1 MYTCAKYLVSFMRI
15 FGFVSN
21 VLNVIVMV
29 GSRYGVYA
37 KLGNISYNTHTMFI
51 IGCYKCLDTFRSY
64 YTYFFDL
71 RNRVEMVARWG
82 LDGLIFRR
90 TRRRSKGRFY
100 EFDFWRTLLSRRYFC
115 KENVTETCK
124 SRGTFKSQQDYA
136 DSRIAVLDAMIV
148 RFRHWFNFLLAA
160 LFFLFHRVAVCNIW
174 KTFFFLSYLECF
186 ERDARICIK
195 VAAIIICLVNW
206 TIVNR
211 VEWNLSKRIFSEAPD
226 KKMFLY
232 TFDVFLS

>member
-21 VLNVIVMV
+21 FLNVIVMA

-124 SRGTFKSQQDYA
+124 SKEELSRA
-136 DSRIAVLDAMIV
+136 SRIMRIAGLPSSMLWSYVSVTGLIFYWLRYFSFSIGSLFV
-148 RFRHWFNFLLAA
+148 IYGRHF
-160 LFFLFHRVAVCNIW
+160 
-174 KTFFFLSYLECF
+174 FFFLTWNVLNGT
-186 ERDARICIK
+186 
-195 VAAIIICLVNW
+195 LVF
-206 TIVNR
+206 V
-211 VEWNLSKRIFSEAPD
+211 
-226 KKMFLY
+226 
-232 TFDVFLS
+232 

>member
-21 VLNVIVMV
+21 FLNVIVMV

-37 KLGNISYNTHTMFI
+37 KLGNILYNTHTMFI

-124 SRGTFKSQQDYA
+124 SKEEFPRA
-136 DSRIAVLDAMIV
+136 SRIMRIAGLPSSMLWSYVSVTGLIFYWLRYFSFSIGSLFV
-148 RFRHWFNFLLAA
+148 IYGRHF
-160 LFFLFHRVAVCNIW
+160 
-174 KTFFFLSYLECF
+174 FFFLTWNVLNGT
-186 ERDARICIK
+186 
-195 VAAIIICLVNW
+195 LVF
-206 TIVNR
+206 V
-211 VEWNLSKRIFSEAPD
+211 
-226 KKMFLY
+226 
-232 TFDVFLS
+232 

>member
-21 VLNVIVMV
+21 FLNVIVMA

-124 SRGTFKSQQDYA
+124 SKEEFPRA
-136 DSRIAVLDAMIV
+136 SRIMRIAGLPSSMLWSYVSVTGLIFYWLRYFSFSIGSLFV
-148 RFRHWFNFLLAA
+148 IYGRHF
-160 LFFLFHRVAVCNIW
+160 
-174 KTFFFLSYLECF
+174 FFFLTWNVLNGT
-186 ERDARICIK
+186 
-195 VAAIIICLVNW
+195 LVF
-206 TIVNR
+206 V
-211 VEWNLSKRIFSEAPD
+211 
-226 KKMFLY
+226 
-232 TFDVFLS
+232 